1 MPLGVTSVKPWL
13 QRIFGHEHLNFV
25 LTNRIPR
32 GLATRFMGWFSQ
44 IEQPLVRDAS
54 LAAWQLFANLE
65 LQDAAKTEWKSIHD
79 CFTRQLRPGARPIDP
94 DPAIVVSP
102 CDGIVMSCGPIRGDT
117 LIQAKGLSYTLAEL
131 LRDPD
136 AERAHRDGHYVT
148 LRLTSSMY
156 HRFHAPYDC
165 RIDQVTY
172 VHGETWNT
180 NPAAVARV
188 DRLYCKNERVVL
200 RTTLRAGGEHLTLV
214 AVASILVASIR
225 LHFLDLLLHLDR
237 VGPNVIGCEAEAHKG
252 EELGYFQHGS
262 TIIVCA
268 PSGFTLADMVREG
281 RVIRVGQPLLRRS

>member
-1 MPLGVTSVKPWL
+1 MLLGVAPIKPLL
-13 QRIFGHEHLNFV
+13 QYIFGHENLNFV

-32 GLATRFMGWFSQ
+32 GLVTRFMGWFSQ

-54 LAAWQLFANLE
+54 LAAWQLFADLE
-65 LQDAAKTEWKSIHD
+65 LHDAAKTEWKSVHD

-102 CDGIVMSCGPIRGDT
+102 CDGIVVSCGRIRGDT
-117 LIQAKGLSYTLAEL
+117 LIQAKGLTYTLADL

-136 AERAHRDGHYVT
+136 AERIHRDGYYVT

-156 HRFHAPYDC
+156 HRFHAPHDC
-165 RIDQVTY
+165 RIDQVSY
-172 VHGETWNT
+172 IHGETWNT
-180 NPAAVARV
+180 NPAALARV
-188 DRLYCKNERVVL
+188 DRLYCKNERAVL
-200 RTTLRAGGEHLTLV
+200 RTTLRSSGERITLV

-237 VGPNVIGCEAEAHKG
+237 VGPNVIACDAEVHKG
-252 EELGYFQHGS
+252 KELGYFQHGS

-268 PSGFTLADMVREG
+268 SAKFTLADVVREG
-281 RVIRVGQPLLRRS
+281 QIIRVGQPLLRRS